1 MKKWSVSILAVITSV
16 ASFLLPSITAYVSH
30 HPQVAAQIAA
40 AAVVVAHL
48 MKSPTAAQ

>member
-1 MKKWSVSILAVITSV
+1 MKKWSASIIAVITSV

-30 HPQVAAQIAA
+30 HPQVAAQAAA

-48 MKSPTAAQ
+48 MKSPATAQ